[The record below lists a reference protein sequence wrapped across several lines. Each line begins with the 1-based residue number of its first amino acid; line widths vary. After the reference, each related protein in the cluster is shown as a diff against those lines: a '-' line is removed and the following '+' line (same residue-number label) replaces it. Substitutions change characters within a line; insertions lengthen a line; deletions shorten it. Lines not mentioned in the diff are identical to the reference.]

1 MNRYDWL
8 LWAFRLVVSGDAI
21 NRARALVNR
30 LEDEDIKGASKREIV
45 ENELIPMVKNG
56 GIYVVRALIELT
68 LGSVRNSK

>member
-45 ENELIPMVKNG
+45 ENELIPMVRDC
-56 GIYVVRALIELT
+56 GIYVARALIELT